1 MVDTEKRDELAAKLL
16 ERHLVTNR
24 EEALALATKFLEMEV
39 SEGPTPDVAQDPAP
53 LIIGDALESAPA
65 AEQAYA
71 SVLYYEQLKLEP
83 TGRNPFPNARTKE
96 TAPAAP
102 VAPQPTPKREQPTID
117 ISQMF
122 NVDNMRKNAQ
132 ES

>member
-1 MVDTEKRDELAAKLL
+1 MVDEQQRDELAHKLL

-24 EEALALATKFLEMEV
+24 EEALELATKFLEMEV
-39 SEGPTPDVAQDPAP
+39 SGEEAQDSTLSPAV
-53 LIIGDALESAPA
+53 IGDALESAPA

-83 TGRNPFPNARTKE
+83 TGSNPFTNARATVE
-96 TAPAAP
+96 EEQPAQQAPARREP
-102 VAPQPTPKREQPTID
+102 PTVD

-122 NVDNMRKNAQ
+122 NVGNMRRNMQ